1 MTTPIFMEFLC
12 VLEASV
18 GVQVG
23 SILVI
28 VDNYAAFHHSTSYL
42 RNVKFVYYQ

>member
-1 MTTPIFMEFLC
+1 MTTPIFMAFLS
-12 VLEASV
+12 VLEASA
-18 GVQVG
+18 GVWVG

-42 RNVKFVYYQ
+42 RSVKLMYYR